1 MVTPLEKLRQRLV
14 PLKHAL
20 LDHPVYR
27 EIDCVESLHVFMEH
41 HVFAVWDFM
50 SLLKALQRTLTCVE
64 VPWVP
69 VASALG
75 GRFINEIVVA
85 EESDV
90 DGDEGFVSHFDLY
103 RRAMAQSGASTAS
116 IDGFVNHLRE
126 GKSVVAALE
135 ATQIDAAARQFVL
148 KTFRTIE
155 QGQVH
160 AIASAFTFGRED
172 LLPALFQR
180 IVDELNVEASGGLE
194 IFRYYLQRHIGL
206 DGEEHG
212 PMAGRLMQSLC
223 GSDEHR
229 WQVAEHAALTA
240 LEARRELWD
249 GIYQII
255 RRRKGV
261 DESSTV
267 RQ

>member
-1 MVTPLEKLRQRLV
+1 VTPLEQLRQRLV

-20 LDHPVYR
+20 LDHPVYG
-27 EIDCVESLHVFMEH
+27 EIDGVESLHVFMEH

-50 SLLKALQRTLTCVE
+50 SLLKSLQRTLTCIE

-69 VASALG
+69 VANTLG
-75 GRFINEIVVA
+75 SRFINEIVLA
-85 EESDV
+85 EESDG
-90 DGDEGFVSHFDLY
+90 DGELGFVSHFELY
-103 RRAMAQSGASTAS
+103 RRAMIQCGASTAG
-116 IDGFVNHLRE
+116 IDGFVNNLRQ
-126 GKSVVAALE
+126 GKTIDKALE
-135 ATQIDAAARQFVL
+135 SNQVGAAARKFVL
-148 KTFRTIE
+148 QTFQTIE
-155 QGQVH
+155 KGQVD
-160 AIASAFTFGRED
+160 AVASAFTFGRED

-229 WQVAEHAALTA
+229 WQVAEHAALAA

-255 RRRKGV
+255 RRRKGAG
-261 DESSTV
+261 DSLTV

>member
-27 EIDCVESLHVFMEH
+27 EIDCVESLHVFMEY

-50 SLLKALQRTLTCVE
+50 SLLKSLQRTLTCVE

-69 VASALG
+69 VANTLG
-75 GRFINEIVVA
+75 SRFINEIVVA
-85 EESDV
+85 EESDG
-90 DGDEGFVSHFDLY
+90 DGEEGFVSHFELY
-103 RRAMAQSGASTAS
+103 RRAMAQCGASTAS
-116 IDGFVNHLRE
+116 IDGFVNNLRE
-126 GKSVVAALE
+126 GMSVATSLE
-135 ATQIDAAARQFVL
+135 SNHVEAAARQFVL
-148 KTFRTIE
+148 KTFQTIE

-194 IFRYYLQRHIGL
+194 TFRYYLERHIGL

-229 WQVAEHAALTA
+229 WQVAEHAAVRA
-240 LEARRELWD
+240 LEARREFWD
-249 GIYQII
+249 GIYQMI
-255 RRRKGV
+255 RRRK
-261 DESSTV
+261 ES
-267 RQ
+267 R